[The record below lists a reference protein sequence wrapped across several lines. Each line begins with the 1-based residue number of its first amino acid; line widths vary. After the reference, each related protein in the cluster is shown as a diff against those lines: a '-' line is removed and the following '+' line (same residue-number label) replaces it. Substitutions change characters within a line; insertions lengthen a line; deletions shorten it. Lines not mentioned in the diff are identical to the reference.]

1 MFMLALLIKGLFR
14 SVVEVVFQ
22 SVFLFENISK

>member
-14 SVVEVVFQ
+14 SVAEVVFQ